1 MRKVIVKKSKT
12 EIHTQSP
19 TPYYASSNQHFYKPQ
34 KGWGKKKKKRKLNN
48 LLDKEKSYMHSVP
61 FNTLIST
68 QVSLY

>member
-1 MRKVIVKKSKT
+1 MQTAISIFINLKRV
-12 EIHTQSP
+12 
-19 TPYYASSNQHFYKPQ
+19 
-34 KGWGKKKKKRKLNN
+34 GGKKKKKRKLNN